1 MKGDRKM
8 KYNESDYGAVVFDG
22 KEYQLTGEVD
32 FTSRILPGNMNYHE
46 VALGEKYKFEMSA
59 PAIDAE
65 GNTYTIYWI
74 FKGVKGEDDPELDS
88 YDYDNKNVMQKQSP
102 SKWNP
107 VYQPDRYGYFWVTI
121 H

>member
-22 KEYQLTGEVD
+22 KEYQLTGEAD
-32 FTSRILPGNMNYHE
+32 FTGRILPGNMNYHE

-65 GNTYTIYWI
+65 GSTYTIYWI

-88 YDYDNKNVMQKQSP
+88 YDYDNV
-102 SKWNP
+102 
-107 VYQPDRYGYFWVTI
+107 DRVEEI
-121 H
+121 